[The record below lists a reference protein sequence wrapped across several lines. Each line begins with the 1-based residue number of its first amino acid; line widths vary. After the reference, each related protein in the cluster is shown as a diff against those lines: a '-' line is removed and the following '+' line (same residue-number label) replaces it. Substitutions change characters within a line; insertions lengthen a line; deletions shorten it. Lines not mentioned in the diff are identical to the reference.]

1 MKDSTICT
9 SVIFL
14 GLQQNLGYN
23 QQMWWIVPCMIYRFP
38 RFWCVACDPHPPHET
53 QGQVKHRHV
62 VQSTRGGWGERP
74 CLKNGFL
81 LVTFSS
87 KAIGAVWDIEHLVD
101 CDSTNKVRFECE
113 PSPPARIHKSA
124 YVRSKSPGLKTRNTR
139 PPCQRMTY
147 GNLKA
152 SWENTCKCTHALYRD
167 ELLAT

>member
-1 MKDSTICT
+1 MNHSMYDISIPPILMCCMWSPST
-9 SVIFL
+9 S
-14 GLQQNLGYN
+14 
-23 QQMWWIVPCMIYRFP
+23 W
-38 RFWCVACDPHPPHET
+38 D
-53 QGQVKHRHV
+53 
-62 VQSTRGGWGERP
+62 TRTGEAPARRTVNKGWMRRKAR
-74 CLKNGFL
+74 LKNGFL